1 MDLIK
6 EFLAT
11 YGTEL
16 LYTVITTVLTYV
28 GLTVKKIYENHTNEY
43 IKKSIVEDT
52 VKYVEQLYSD
62 KSSQEKYSIAKENIL
77 KLLAEKKIKV
87 NDLELEVLI
96 ESACNNIQKNK
107 KEEKEQAK

>member
-6 EFLAT
+6 EFIST

-28 GLTVKKIYENHTNEY
+28 GLTVKKIYEKHTNEY
-43 IKKSIVEDT
+43 IKKNIVEDT
-52 VKYVEQLYSD
+52 VKYVEQLYKD
-62 KSSQEKYSIAKENIL
+62 KTSKEKHDIAKENIL
-77 KLLAEKKIKV
+77 SLLAEKKITV
-87 NDLELEVLI
+87 TDLELEVLI

-107 KEEKEQAK
+107 QEEITS

>member
-16 LYTVITTVLTYV
+16 LYMIITTILTYV

-52 VKYVEQLYSD
+52 VKYVEQLYSN
-62 KSSQEKYSIAKENIL
+62 KTSEEKYKIAKENIL
-77 KLLAEKKIKV
+77 KLLEEKKITV
-87 NDLELEVLI
+87 TELELEVLI
-96 ESACNNIQKNK
+96 ESACNNIKKN
-107 KEEKEQAK
+107 KEEKEQNK